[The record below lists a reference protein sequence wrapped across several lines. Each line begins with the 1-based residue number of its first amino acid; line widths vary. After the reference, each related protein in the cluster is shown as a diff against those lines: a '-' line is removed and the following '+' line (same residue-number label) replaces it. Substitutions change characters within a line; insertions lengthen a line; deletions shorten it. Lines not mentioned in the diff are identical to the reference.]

1 MPAHKRGSSVLRS
14 VAAAVAQQKAAPKQT
29 SAQHQPAS
37 GGVQKR
43 KQQQTPSPKQK
54 QQKQQHK
61 QQRKQAG
68 QGAGRAHGQAGPGPS
83 STRHAGGHPCIN
95 VIHRQAA
102 FAVQRLLTADE
113 TRSKGASLKSLTLAP
128 HIQHKRA
135 TYAVTCQV
143 LQCELCCGYLQSSQG
158 CLPPAFV
165 TDADSAQRMT
175 NKLMMSSGLT
185 RHPAFA
191 DLRRVEGVAMTCG
204 WLPSMASGPAE
215 GVGSMGLVTERC
227 SFLLVLPLVA
237 ACCWVPLSVAAR
249 CCLQTCRC

>member
-43 KQQQTPSPKQK
+43 KQQQQPNRKHLTPSPKQK

-61 QQRKQAG
+61 PQRKQAG

-143 LQCELCCGYLQSSQG
+143 LQCELCRGYWISSQG
-158 CLPPAFV
+158 CLPLSFTA
-165 TDADSAQRMT
+165 DADCAQSCTRVSDVLVEGMQHSPT
-175 NKLMMSSGLT
+175 CGVWTSVAKCCSLNKL
-185 RHPAFA
+185 
-191 DLRRVEGVAMTCG
+191 D
-204 WLPSMASGPAE
+204 
-215 GVGSMGLVTERC
+215 
-227 SFLLVLPLVA
+227 VA
-237 ACCWVPLSVAAR
+237 ACCWLLHLVAALLLSVAAR